1 MVPEYLVTL
10 IQWHFKQKKEFKPFF
25 EISIKLYDVWIEIN
39 SFLLKPNIESSHQS
53 DLKAM

>member
-39 SFLLKPNIESSHQS
+39 SFLLKPNIKSSHQS
-53 DLKAM
+53 DLEAM